1 MQSAADEKA
10 TTSCHCLSFDFHQC
24 DMNEA
29 ERVHGSGGDQVVVTW
44 FNRRNIERSQSAR
57 QDTDRKNY

>member
-1 MQSAADEKA
+1 
-10 TTSCHCLSFDFHQC
+10 
-24 DMNEA
+24 MNEA